1 MQQDKLREVL
11 LVKAI
16 EEADA
21 SGALIPFADRARASR
36 DAMKSSGLATDQ
48 VAADESRA
56 KVSQALAARAEQL
69 LHPLVERHPMLE
81 DLLARSG
88 WPYWIGGALL
98 VAACVSGFGLSAI
111 HGSRHINILAL
122 PLLGLLA
129 WNLVVYLVLLAFEL
143 RQPLTRGSTRLT
155 GPSVRGVGRRLGPF
169 AARIAQVDTVLGSAV
184 RRFVADWSITAGPVL
199 AQTLRLWLHLAAASI
214 ALTFAIGF
222 YLRGLVFHYDAV
234 WESTFLDAPR
244 VQWLIGKLFGLV
256 AAVAGI
262 ELPGTIDEV
271 RRLELSPDGTGGGD
285 AAPWIHLIALTLL
298 CFVVVPR
305 LLLAGLAWF
314 SGERLQKAS
323 HLPEPLPD
331 YALRVLGAGGQGS
344 QTLVGVIPFG
354 FRPPGDTEAR
364 LEPVLRKLF
373 GDGVRGRL
381 QGEISYGDEGDFSAA
396 IDHHKHETG
405 GLAVLMSLAATPES
419 ENHGVVIIAARERA
433 RHGQVGMPFQLLV
446 DEATYSNVPAERME
460 QRRGVWR
467 KFAHQHD
474 VEAVFVTGGGT

>member
-21 SGALIPFADRARASR
+21 SGALIPVADRARASR

-48 VAADESRA
+48 IAAGESRA
-56 KVSQALAARAEQL
+56 KVSQVLAARAEQL
-69 LHPLVERHPMLE
+69 LRPMVERHPMLE

-88 WPYWIGGALL
+88 WPYWIGAALL

-129 WNLVVYLVLLAFEL
+129 WNVIVYLVLLAFEL
-143 RQPLTRGSTRLT
+143 RQPLTPGSTRLT
-155 GPSVRGVGRRLGPF
+155 KPSVRGVGRRLGPF
-169 AARIAQVDTVLGSAV
+169 VARIAQVDTVLGTAV
-184 RRFVADWSITAGPVL
+184 RRFVADWSITAGPAL
-199 AQTLRLWLHLAAASI
+199 AQTLRFWLHLAAATI

-244 VQWLIGKLFGLV
+244 VQWLIGKLFAFV

-262 ELPGTIDEV
+262 ELPRTIDQV
-271 RRLELSPDGTGGGD
+271 RQLELLPDGTGGGD
-285 AAPWIHLIALTLL
+285 AAPWIHLIALTML
-298 CFVVVPR
+298 CFVVLPR
-305 LLLAGLAWF
+305 LVLAGLAWF
-314 SGERLQKAS
+314 SSARLQKAS

-344 QTLVGVIPFG
+344 QTMVSVIPFG
-354 FRPPGDTEAR
+354 FRPTGDTEAR
-364 LEPVLRKLF
+364 LAPLLRKLF
-373 GDGVRGRL
+373 GDGARGRL
-381 QGEISYGDEGDFSAA
+381 HSEIAYGDEGSFPAA
-396 IDHHKHETG
+396 IDGEEHETG

-419 ENHGVVIIAARERA
+419 ENHGVVIIAARDRA
-433 RHGQVGMPFQLLV
+433 RHGQVGVPFQLLV
-446 DEATYSNVPAERME
+446 DEATYINVPAERMS
-460 QRRGVWR
+460 QRRAVWR
-467 KFAHQHD
+467 DFAHQHD